1 MIEEDSNPAEKSGS
15 FPLTRWTRVGRLRG
29 DPESIEGRRA
39 LEELCSAYWYPL
51 YVFAR
56 RKGHSQENA
65 QDLAQGFFAKILR
78 GDFLAGADQSQG
90 RMRTYLLTAFTRFM
104 ADEWDKSQAGKR
116 GGGVEILSLD
126 FEDGERR
133 FIEEPTSTQDHAS
146 AYERDWALS
155 IIELSGAQLERECS
169 QTGKAALFAALS
181 PLITGAGELTSY
193 ESLTQVTGMT
203 VEAMRQTVRRLR
215 LRFKEILRQII
226 ADTLE
231 NPTEAQVDA
240 ELRCL
245 RAALADQ

>member
-1 MIEEDSNPAEKSGS
+1 MNEDDSNPAENNGA

-29 DPESIEGRRA
+29 DPESTEGRRA

-56 RKGHSQENA
+56 RKGQSQEDA
-65 QDLAQGFFAKILR
+65 QDLAQGFFVKILK

-104 ADEWDKSQAGKR
+104 ADEWDKAKAIKR
-116 GGGVEILSLD
+116 GGKVEMLSLD

-133 FIEEPTSTQDHAS
+133 FIEEPAAVQDHER

-155 IIELSGAQLERECS
+155 VIELSGAQLEKECS
-169 QTGKAALFAALS
+169 QSGKAALFAALS
-181 PLITGAGELTSY
+181 PLITGAGEVTSY
-193 ESLTQVTGMT
+193 ESLTQSTGMS

-215 LRFKEILRQII
+215 LRFKEILRQVI

-231 NPTEAQVDA
+231 NPTEAQVDV
-240 ELRCL
+240 ELRSL
-245 RAALADQ
+245 RAALADG